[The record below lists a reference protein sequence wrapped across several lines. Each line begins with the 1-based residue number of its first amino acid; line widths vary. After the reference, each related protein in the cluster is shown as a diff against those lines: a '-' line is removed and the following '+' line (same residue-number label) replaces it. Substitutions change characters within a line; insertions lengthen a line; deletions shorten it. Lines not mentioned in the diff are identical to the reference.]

1 MPDLESRL
9 RRRLARIQAQRSSGA
24 RAGFTL
30 IELMA
35 VILIIGIL
43 MAFLLPRIPEAI
55 DSAKVTACR
64 KNMDQIYQGLVQYQI
79 KFKDIPEGSGVA
91 FFAELIASNTWEPL
105 ENTAHKLT
113 CPGVRY
119 GSLECKDLPAEEWY
133 TDLDMVT
140 GGYSAYAGRDMKLH
154 PLRKFP
160 GSGKEALVADDNDPE
175 MNHRTTTV
183 VLYADGVAG
192 TYEIYDL
199 QKEGILTE
207 DDEHLVVGPESPVE
221 TLRKLSLD

>member
-1 MPDLESRL
+1 MTQRL
-9 RRRLARIQAQRSSGA
+9 TRRVVRSA

-64 KNMDQIYQGLVQYQI
+64 RNMQEIFNGLQTYQM
-79 KFKDIPEGSGVA
+79 KFDHAPRGSGVR
-91 FFAELIASNTWEPL
+91 FFAELIYSDTWEAL
-105 ENTAHKLT
+105 ENTSKKLT
-113 CPGVRY
+113 CPGVDV
-119 GSLECKDLPAEEWY
+119 GVLECADLPPDEWF
-133 TDLDMVT
+133 TDPDAIT
-140 GGYSAYAGRDMKLH
+140 GGYSTYAGRNTDEY

-183 VLYADGVAG
+183 VLYADGNVG
-192 TYEIYDL
+192 TYELYEL
-199 QKEGILTE
+199 EQEGLITT
-207 DDEHLVVGPESPVE
+207 DEPVLVVGPDSPVE
-221 TLRKLSLD
+221 ALQKLSLD